1 MFLKPAT
8 IGDRSQGKSL
18 GPDRRTHGDAAT
30 IPRVSVSRDAPRIDI
45 PDHLSRED
53 VERISR
59 AFIRVYHDLKEQ
71 TFATTTWLRV
81 PLVKTVADIVALQ
94 EVVAETRPELIV
106 ETGVYVGGSALL
118 FASVMEMLGIDG
130 RVIAVDVDLAFV
142 NDRVREHPRIELIE
156 GSSTDPEIFERIRR
170 ETEGK
175 RVMVDLDA
183 DHRAHHVLEELR
195 LYSPLVSPGCYLVVE
210 DGILGGRPV
219 RPEAAPGPSDALDAW
234 LAEDPPFEPDRWRE
248 RFLLTQNPRGYLR
261 RIGEDGETPPRR
273 ERPENFLIGSL
284 EESGDPDARA
294 GVMPGEGLDEAAAR
308 MKETA
313 GEPDR
318 EVEALRVMLKR
329 LEDDVSEPAPRPGRP
344 DRSQELTIENLLR
357 EVETQRQ
364 VLSERTR
371 LLERERGRLRRIT
384 ESRSYRL
391 YKSLRGLPGVRQ
403 SAARRDRRRRAQAGA
418 RRAQRS
424 KVRSERDERLEAYH
438 RDE

>member
-1 MFLKPAT
+1 M
-8 IGDRSQGKSL
+8 QG
-18 GPDRRTHGDAAT
+18 
-30 IPRVSVSRDAPRIDI
+30 IEV
-45 PDHLSRED
+45 PDHLSKAD
-53 VERISR
+53 VESVSR
-59 AFIRVYHDLKEQ
+59 AFTHVYHDLKEQ

-94 EVVAETRPELIV
+94 EVIAETRPELIV

-118 FASVMEMLGIDG
+118 FTSVLEMLGIDG

-156 GSSTDPEIFERIRR
+156 GSSTDPEIVDRIRQ
-170 ETEGK
+170 EAEGK

-195 LYSPLVSPGCYLVVE
+195 LYSPLVTPGCYLVVE

-261 RIGEDGETPPRR
+261 RIGDDAEVPAPR
-273 ERPENFLIGSL
+273 ERPANYLIGAL
-284 EESGDPDARA
+284 EQSGDPDARA
-294 GVMPGEGLDEAAAR
+294 GVVPGEGLDEAAAR
-308 MKETA
+308 LKASA

-318 EVEALRVMLKR
+318 EVEALRAMLKR
-329 LEDDVSEPAPRPGRP
+329 LEQDVPEPAPRPGRP
-344 DRSQELTIENLLR
+344 DRSEELTIENLLR
-357 EVETQRQ
+357 EIETQRQ
-364 VLSERTR
+364 VLAERTR
-371 LLERERGRLRRIT
+371 LLDRERARLRRIT
-384 ESRSYRL
+384 GSRSYRL
-391 YKSLRGLPGVRQ
+391 YKRLRALPGVRQ
-403 SAARRDRRRRAQAGA
+403 VLERRDRRRGMQAAA
-418 RRAQRS
+418 RRAQRV
-424 KVRSERDERLEAYH
+424 KVRRERDERLEAYH